1 MKCHMGPSILGYPW
15 SHFELNDF
23 EMYIVWHELK
33 PQRRVELRRKKEKK
47 KEKKN
52 PSIPLAS
59 LENRVLKEY
68 EKKWMQENKHKI

>member
-1 MKCHMGPSILGYPW
+1 M
-15 SHFELNDF
+15 SHGSFHF
-23 EMYIVWHELK
+23 
-33 PQRRVELRRKKEKK
+33 RVPMVPLWIKWFWDVYCLAWTQTLEESRIKKKKEKK

-68 EKKWMQENKHKI
+68 EKKWM